1 MHKATIALASL
12 AAIVAVTLIPTN
24 NVCAELTRVT
34 IGANPA
40 GTVFNI
46 IGGGFAK
53 VIQENMGVPS
63 IVRPYSGSSVYLPF
77 LHQGTITLGIN
88 SSIDSVLS
96 YTGQEPFRA
105 AMTNIRAL
113 IAAYPVGYMY
123 WVRASSDLYRI
134 EDLEGSRV
142 VINYRGLVGLDR
154 LNRAILATGGLSED
168 DVRSLTAAGLPEG
181 TRLVLEGRADAVPM
195 SYQIPL
201 VQQAHASLPGGL
213 RFLLMGQ
220 NEARLVELMPG
231 TRVATAQPSV
241 NTVGIYEPIRTASYD
256 AYLNAGTH
264 ISEEDAYRLVKTLH
278 EHWVELQNDYVVL
291 RSTMADEIAPAN
303 NPHPYHSGAII
314 YFKEIGLW
322 TEAHE
327 ENHRRF
333 GL

>member
-1 MHKATIALASL
+1 MTRAQH
-12 AAIVAVTLIPTN
+12 V
-24 NVCAELTRVT
+24 AELTRVT

-77 LHQGTITLGIN
+77 LHQGAITLGIN

-113 IAAYPVGYMY
+113 ISAYPVGYMY

-181 TRLVLEGRADAVPM
+181 MRLVLEGRADAVPM

-278 EHWVELQNDYVVL
+278 EHWGCKTITLYLGQRWL
-291 RSTMADEIAPAN
+291 TKS
-303 NPHPYHSGAII
+303 
-314 YFKEIGLW
+314 
-322 TEAHE
+322 
-327 ENHRRF
+327 HRRTIPTPIIRAQLYISKRLVF
-333 GL
+333 GPKHTRRITDDLGYSPML